1 MKLFTT
7 VALLIVLACA
17 PSMAQARVP
26 VESLVVSSQVPSR
39 PLAVPAAL
47 VDSSPSATDTY
58 AAREAATPQLAELT
72 GGGGGVYIGTG
83 ALLVALIVVVA
94 VLILR

>member
-17 PSMAQARVP
+17 PSLAQAGVT
-26 VESLVVSSQVPSR
+26 VEPLVVASKVPSR
-39 PLAVPAAL
+39 PLAVPAAS
-47 VDSSPSATDTY
+47 VDSSPSATGSY
-58 AAREAATPQLAELT
+58 AAREAAAPQLAEFT